1 MAYDETEAGAR
12 KLWSEIPTLLA
23 EGLKDAPRDFGAL
36 ECLANDPFYA
46 KPDSEKIFL
55 LWEVKLSPE
64 DGILVETVPGGWK
77 HHGWVYRLFT
87 GPGFVRLP
95 FNTWDSDDTASL
107 SWATITP
114 GLCSEDYEK
123 RLLQL
128 PRWSTASRSCLALI
142 PENAGTLDPIAHDKV
157 PVWKRIPLD
166 VPEQDT
172 SAVIPK
178 PAPHVPEWN
187 ARANR
192 RFYTVIKDLGAAVAE
207 RGVEVAGRRI
217 RLARDPTYDI
227 GPDNPECR
235 YRLYS
240 LKTGVNYVGS
250 MDEAKTGGKHR
261 LETNSSLAMAR
272 SRVIQSFSI
281 LDDTFGV
288 QTEVLTITAPLGD
301 GDRDGFQV
309 RDLSAM
315 KPGYAYMPGQA
326 IPYARKAFDELD
338 DAHAEQQ
345 CEFWRRAF
353 AVPLGRAKARLFLNF
368 GLVHMSA
375 NAQNFLVGF
384 VGKKVL
390 QFLARD
396 IGDTSWHDEYLTKYF
411 EGSGDFGKMAFDT
424 YREELPTKHA
434 HTLRKP
440 ETGNYP
446 APQIMRLG
454 TFQTLSHEFGKV
466 LQDKHHWSKAQLYRF
481 AAGILEGFRHYVE
494 AALFDGTALYPPVP
508 SISMKDQ
515 LMQLIGDARTKKI
528 GDEYGRFKS
537 YGVAGKFPPYP
548 DKVPQY
554 IAKVREAVNLTAQ
567 VTFELAGAVRQF
579 GESLDAGDFEVL
591 GADALDTLINAEELL
606 MCAGLET
613 RLGMAQG
620 QRRDPRIAEKIQA
633 LLANRQSWPAVAPDA
648 VVNK

>member
-1 MAYDETEAGAR
+1 MAYLETETGA
-12 KLWSEIPTLLA
+12 KQLWSAIPTILA
-23 EGLKDAPRDFGAL
+23 AGLKDAPRDFGAL
-36 ECLANDPFYA
+36 ECLANDRFYA

-55 LWEVKLSPE
+55 LWEAQLGE
-64 DGILVETVPGGWK
+64 GIKVETVPGGWK
-77 HHGWVYRLFT
+77 HHGWVYGLFM

-95 FNTWDSDDTASL
+95 FNTWDSDVTASL
-107 SWATITP
+107 SWATIA
-114 GLCSEDYEK
+114 SEHSENYEQ

-142 PENAGTLDPIAHDKV
+142 PENARTLDPIAHDQV
-157 PVWKRIPLD
+157 NVWKRIPLD
-166 VPEQDT
+166 VPVPDT
-172 SAVIPK
+172 TMVVPK

-192 RFYTVIKDLGAAVAE
+192 RFWTVIKDLGAAVAE
-207 RGVEVAGRRI
+207 RGIGFGRDR
-217 RLARDPTYDI
+217 TYDI
-227 GPDNPECR
+227 GPSNPECR

-240 LKTGVNYVGS
+240 LKTGVSYVGS
-250 MDEAKTGGKHR
+250 MDEATTGGKHR

-301 GDRDGFQV
+301 GGRDGFQV

-338 DAHAEQQ
+338 DALTEQQ

-384 VGKKVL
+384 MGKKVL
-390 QFLARD
+390 QFLVRD
-396 IGDTSWHDEYLTKYF
+396 IGDTSWHDEYLTRYF
-411 EGSGDFGKMAFDT
+411 EGSGEFAKMAFDN
-424 YREELPTKHA
+424 YREELPMEHA

-446 APQIMRLG
+446 APQIVRLG
-454 TFQTLSHEFGKV
+454 AYQTLSHDFGKV
-466 LQDKHHWSKAQLYRF
+466 LQVNHHWNKAQLYRF

-494 AALFDGTALYPPVP
+494 AALFDGTALYPPAP
-508 SISMKDQ
+508 PISLKDQ
-515 LMQLIGDARTKKI
+515 LTNLTPDARAIKI
-528 GDEYGRFKS
+528 GVEYDRLKS
-537 YGVAGKFPPYP
+537 YGKAGKFPPYP
-548 DKVPQY
+548 DKVQPY
-554 IAKVREAVNLTAQ
+554 IAKVKEAVNLTAPA
-567 VTFELAGAVRQF
+567 TFQMADAVRQL
-579 GESLDAGDFEVL
+579 GESLEEGDFTVL
-591 GADALDTLINAEELL
+591 GADAVDTLINAEELL

-620 QRRDPRIAEKIQA
+620 QQRDPRIAEKIQA
-633 LLANRQSWPAVAPDA
+633 LLANPQSWPAVAPDA
-648 VVNK
+648 VVNKQGTS